1 MIAKINVGSSL
12 FGALAYNQNKIDE
25 GEGKVLCSNKITEHE
40 DGLFDIHSCMVDF
53 DRQLPKDIKTEKPIM
68 HISLNPHPDDVLS
81 DEQLTAIAEE
91 YMDKMGYGNQP
102 YMVYKHEDIA
112 RHHLHIVSLNVDETG
127 KKIADSNNFYKS
139 KKITRELEQK
149 YGLHS
154 AEKKKQA
161 EVFDFKKVD
170 TDKGNLKTQIANVIK
185 PLAARYQ
192 FMSFNEYKTL
202 LSIYNIHVEEAVGKV
217 NGRNYQGMVYQATDD
232 KGNKV
237 GNPLK
242 SSLFGKSVGYN
253 AIYEKFDKSKERI
266 KNKKLKEQTRKRIIS
281 ALKVSPDRNAFED
294 KLSKQGI
301 DVLFRENQAG
311 RIYGVTFIDH
321 NNACVFNGSR
331 LGKDLSANSFEAHF
345 NQGAAIVDIDNGAA
359 ITKGDDFVQNDAS
372 DENGLVG
379 GFLDLL
385 SMDTQEVDPEEER
398 FRKQMQRK
406 KKKKT
411 RRL

>member
-40 DGLFDIHSCMVDF
+40 DGRFDIHSCMVDF

-112 RHHLHIVSLNVDETG
+112 RHHLHIVSLNVDESG

-170 TDKGNLKTQIANVIK
+170 ADKGNLKTQIANVIK

-192 FMSFNEYKTL
+192 FMSFNEYKSL

-253 AIYEKFDKSKERI
+253 AIHEKFDKSKERI
-266 KNKKLKEQTRKRIIS
+266 KNKKLKEQTRERIIS
-281 ALKVSPDRNAFED
+281 ALKVSPDRKAFED

-359 ITKGDDFVQNDAS
+359 ITKGNDFVQNYSS

-385 SMDTQEVDPEEER
+385 SMDTQGVDPEEER
-398 FRKQMQRK
+398 FRRQMQRK

>member
-25 GEGKVLCSNKITEHE
+25 GEGKVLCSNKMTEHE
-40 DGLFDIHSCMVDF
+40 DGRFDIHSCMVDF

>member
-1 MIAKINVGSSL
+1 MIAKINIGSSL

-40 DGLFDIHSCMVDF
+40 DGRFDIHSCMVDF

-91 YMDKMGYGNQP
+91 YMDKMGYGKQP

-266 KNKKLKEQTRKRIIS
+266 KNKKLKEQTRERIIS